1 MFLGL
6 MNSGISCSQA
16 LPLCLA
22 ESGEPALG
30 TVHAFPLLPCFCL
43 YQTWPLRCQ
52 GGLLEL
58 FHVGAAS
65 KVQPPILIL
74 S

>member
-1 MFLGL
+1 MLLGL
-6 MNSGISCSQA
+6 LKSGISCSQA
-16 LPLCLA
+16 LPLRLT
-22 ESGEPALG
+22 ESGEPSLG
-30 TVHAFPLLPCFCL
+30 TVCAFPLQPCFCL
-43 YQTWPLRCQ
+43 YQIWPLRCQ

-65 KVQPPILIL
+65 EVRLPILIL